1 MERKHIYSVSRSKL
15 KRKRDHSIILRP
27 TETRLKG
34 FKDNVQIP
42 ERVVQKLFSS
52 SYIDGLTL
60 TRSTEK
66 EDWRTLFIKNSWIPF
81 FAQETIVPLI
91 LHRSS
96 VSYTFICL
104 FTSISNFHGSIFHS
118 ITFVLLTTH
127 LYTNGPVY
135 GEITHRSFPGNTS
148 IVSYFLDS
156 WSSSIDIHLKWP
168 LTGIVYF

>member
-66 EDWRTLFIKNSWIPF
+66 ED
-81 FAQETIVPLI
+81 
-91 LHRSS
+91 
-96 VSYTFICL
+96 
-104 FTSISNFHGSIFHS
+104 
-118 ITFVLLTTH
+118 
-127 LYTNGPVY
+127 
-135 GEITHRSFPGNTS
+135 
-148 IVSYFLDS
+148 
-156 WSSSIDIHLKWP
+156 
-168 LTGIVYF
+168 